1 MDPKTEVIIQLKNLT
16 KKFKFVTA
24 VNNLNLEIYKGE
36 ILGFLGPNGAGKTTT
51 MKLIASL
58 LHPNEGEIF
67 IRENGKL
74 QKLSSHNKDYLL
86 DNIGFLIEN
95 PEFYKDR
102 TPRQLLTLFAKL
114 KGYPR
119 KKIENQV
126 EEIVH
131 MVGLSQ
137 WIDQKLGTFSKGMR
151 QKIGILSALVHDPSI
166 LVLDEPQTGLDPKA
180 RREIRELLLQ
190 LKNQGKTIFLSSHL
204 LYEIAEIADRVAI
217 ISHGILVACDTL
229 ENLESQAKSSQIQVE
244 LLNIKNMN
252 DINEAGFQI
261 DKLIQSF
268 LSEPIRYNKDSG
280 VFELPFDGD
289 PEKQYKILQILV
301 QNEMKIIDFTVSKAD
316 LLETLYLQHISQSDK
331 TYKEFQ
337 KKAIKVEKII

>member
-1 MDPKTEVIIQLKNLT
+1 MDSKPEIIIKLKNLT

-24 VNNLNLEIYKGE
+24 VNDLNLEIYKGE

-51 MKLIASL
+51 MKLMASL
-58 LHPNEGEIF
+58 LKPTEGEIF

-74 QKLSSHNKDYLL
+74 QKLTSNNKDYLL

-95 PEFYKDR
+95 PEFYKDN

-119 KKIENQV
+119 DKINDRV
-126 EEIVH
+126 AEIIH
-131 MVGLSQ
+131 MVDLSQ

-151 QKIGILSALVHDPSI
+151 QKIGILSALVHDPVI

-180 RREIRELLLQ
+180 RREIRDLLLQ

-229 ENLESQAKSSQIQVE
+229 ENLEAQSKSSHIQVE
-244 LLNIKNMN
+244 LLNMN
-252 DINEAGFQI
+252 DINEAGMQI

-268 LSEPIRYNKDSG
+268 LTEPIRYNKDSR

-289 PEKQYKILQILV
+289 PEKQYKILQVLI
-301 QNEMKIIDFTVSKAD
+301 QNGMKIIDFTVSKAD
-316 LLETLYLQHISQSDK
+316 LLESLYLQHISQSDK

-337 KKAIKVEKII
+337 KKAIKVENII

>member
-1 MDPKTEVIIQLKNLT
+1 MDPKPEVIIELNNLT

-24 VNNLNLEIYKGE
+24 VNNLNLKIYRGE

-51 MKLIASL
+51 MKLMASL
-58 LHPNEGEIF
+58 LRPTEGEIF

-74 QKLSSHNKDYLL
+74 QLLTSHNKDYLL

-119 KKIENQV
+119 DRIDDRV
-126 EEIVH
+126 EEIVAIAN
-131 MVGLSQ
+131 LSQ

-151 QKIGILSALVHDPSI
+151 QKIGILSAMVHDPAI

-180 RREIRELLLQ
+180 RREVRELLIS
-190 LKNQGKTIFLSSHL
+190 LKNEGKTIFLSSHL

-229 ENLESQAKSSQIQVE
+229 ENLESQAKSSLIQVE
-244 LLNIKNMN
+244 LLNMN
-252 DINEAGFQI
+252 DINESGMQI

-268 LSEPIRYNKDSG
+268 LTEPIRYNKDSR
-280 VFELPFDGD
+280 VFELAFDGN
-289 PEKQYKILQILV
+289 PEKQYEILQVLV
-301 QNEMKIIDFTVSKAD
+301 QNGMKVIDFTVSKAD
-316 LLETLYLQHISQSDK
+316 LLESLYLQHISQSDK
-331 TYKEFQ
+331 TYKEYQ
-337 KKAIKVEKII
+337 KKAVKVEKVI

>member
-1 MDPKTEVIIQLKNLT
+1 MDPTPEIIIELKNLT
-16 KKFKFVTA
+16 KKFKFITA
-24 VNNLNLEIYKGE
+24 VNNLNLEIYSGE

-51 MKLIASL
+51 MKLMASL
-58 LHPNEGEIF
+58 LHPTEGEIF

-74 QKLSSHNKDYLL
+74 QKLTSHNKDYLL

-119 KKIENQV
+119 NKIADRV

-137 WIDQKLGTFSKGMR
+137 WIDEKLGTFSKGMR
-151 QKIGILSALVHDPSI
+151 QKIGILSAMVHDPAI

-180 RREIRELLLQ
+180 RREIRDLLLQ

-229 ENLESQAKSSQIQVE
+229 ENLEAQSKSSQIQVE
-244 LLNIKNMN
+244 LLNMN
-252 DINEAGFQI
+252 DINEAGMQI

-268 LSEPIRYNKDSG
+268 LSEPIRYNKDSR

-289 PEKQYKILQILV
+289 PEKQYKILQTLV
-301 QNEMKIIDFTVSKAD
+301 QNGMKIIDFTVSKAD
-316 LLETLYLQHISQSDK
+316 LLESLYLQHISQSDK

>member
-1 MDPKTEVIIQLKNLT
+1 MDPKPRVIIELKNLT
-16 KKFKFVTA
+16 MKFKFVTA
-24 VNNLNLEIYKGE
+24 VNNLSLEIYKGE

-51 MKLIASL
+51 MKLMASL
-58 LHPNEGEIF
+58 LKPIEGEIF

-74 QKLSSHNKDYLL
+74 QKLTSHNKDYLL

-119 KKIENQV
+119 NKIEDRV
-126 EEIVH
+126 EDIVH

-151 QKIGILSALVHDPSI
+151 QKIGILSAVVHDPAI

-180 RREIRELLLQ
+180 RREIRDLLLQ

-217 ISHGILVACDTL
+217 ISHGILVAYDTL
-229 ENLESQAKSSQIQVE
+229 ENLESQSKSSQIQVE
-244 LLNIKNMN
+244 LLNMN
-252 DINEAGFQI
+252 DINETGLQI
-261 DKLIQSF
+261 DKLIHSF
-268 LSEPIRYNKDSG
+268 LTEPIRYNKDSR

-301 QNEMKIIDFTVSKAD
+301 QNGMKIIDFTVSKAD
-316 LLETLYLQHISQSDK
+316 LLESLYLQHISQSDK

-337 KKAIKVEKII
+337 KKTVKVENVI

>member
-1 MDPKTEVIIQLKNLT
+1 MDPKPEVIIELKNLT
-16 KKFKFVTA
+16 KKFKFITA
-24 VNNLNLEIYKGE
+24 VNDLNLDIYRGE

-51 MKLIASL
+51 MKLLANL
-58 LHPNEGEIF
+58 LKPTEGEIF
-67 IRENGKL
+67 IRENGNL
-74 QKLSSHNKDYLL
+74 QKLTSKNKDVLL

-95 PEFYKDR
+95 PEFYKDN
-102 TPRQLLTLFAKL
+102 TPRQLLSLFAKL

-119 KKIENQV
+119 EKIEDRV

-137 WIDQKLGTFSKGMR
+137 WIDQKVGTFSKGMR
-151 QKIGILSALVHDPSI
+151 QKIGILSALVHDPAI

-180 RREIRELLLQ
+180 RREIRDLLIR

-229 ENLESQAKSSQIQVE
+229 ENLESQAKSSLIQVE
-244 LLNIKNMN
+244 LLNMT
-252 DINEAGFQI
+252 DINEPGMKI
-261 DKLIQSF
+261 DKLISSL
-268 LSEPIRYNKDSG
+268 LSEPIRYNKDSR

-289 PEKQYKILQILV
+289 PEKQYKILQTLV
-301 QNEMKIIDFTVSKAD
+301 QNGMKIIDFTVSKAD
-316 LLETLYLQHISQSDK
+316 LLESLYLQHISKSDK
-331 TYKEFQ
+331 TYQDYQ
-337 KKAIKVEKII
+337 KKAVKIEKII

>member
-1 MDPKTEVIIQLKNLT
+1 MDPKPEILIQLIQLK

-51 MKLIASL
+51 MKLLAGL
-58 LHPNEGEIF
+58 LHPTEGEIF

-74 QKLSSHNKDYLL
+74 QLLTSHNKDYLL

-102 TPRQLLTLFAKL
+102 TPRQLITLFAKL

-119 KKIENQV
+119 KKIEDRV

-151 QKIGILSALVHDPSI
+151 QKIGILSAMVHDPAI

-180 RREIRELLLQ
+180 RREIRDLLLQ

-204 LYEIAEIADRVAI
+204 LYEISEISDRVAI

-229 ENLESQAKSSQIQVE
+229 DNLEAQAKSSQIQVE
-244 LLNIKNMN
+244 LLEVKDIKKTG
-252 DINEAGFQI
+252 IRI
-261 DKLIQSF
+261 DKLIQS
-268 LSEPIRYNKDSG
+268 LLTDQIRYNKDSK
-280 VFELPFDGD
+280 VYELPFDGD
-289 PEKQYKILQILV
+289 PEKQYKILQILIK
-301 QNEMKIIDFTVSKAD
+301 NGFKIIDFTVSKAN
-316 LLETLYLQHISQSDK
+316 LLETLYLQHISASDK

-337 KKAIKVEKII
+337 KKAIKVEKVI

>member
-1 MDPKTEVIIQLKNLT
+1 MDPKPEVIIKLKNLT
-16 KKFKFVTA
+16 KKFKFITA
-24 VNNLNLEIYKGE
+24 VNNLNLEIYSGE

-51 MKLIASL
+51 MKLLASL
-58 LHPNEGEIF
+58 LKPTNGKIF
-67 IRENGKL
+67 IRENGNL
-74 QKLSSHNKDYLL
+74 QKLTSQNKDVLL

-119 KKIENQV
+119 NEIGDRVEKIVQ
-126 EEIVH
+126 

-137 WIDQKLGTFSKGMR
+137 WIDEKLGTFSKGMR
-151 QKIGILSALVHDPSI
+151 QKIGILSAMVHDPAI

-180 RREIRELLLQ
+180 RHEIRDLLIQ
-190 LKNQGKTIFLSSHL
+190 LKNEGKTIFLSSHL

-244 LLNIKNMN
+244 LLDMN
-252 DINEAGFQI
+252 DINETGFHI
-261 DKLIQSF
+261 DKLIKSF
-268 LSEPIRYNKDSG
+268 LSEPIRYNKDSR

-289 PEKQYKILQILV
+289 PEKQYEILQILI
-301 QNEMKIIDFTVSKAD
+301 QNGMKIIDFTVSKAD
-316 LLETLYLQHISQSDK
+316 LLESLYLQHISQSDK

>member
-1 MDPKTEVIIQLKNLT
+1 MDPKPEVIIELTKLT

-24 VNNLNLEIYKGE
+24 VNNLNLEIYRGE

-51 MKLIASL
+51 MKLMASL
-58 LHPNEGEIF
+58 LRPTEGEIF

-74 QKLSSHNKDYLL
+74 QKLTSHNKDYLL

-119 KKIENQV
+119 DRIDDRV
-126 EEIVH
+126 EEIVQ

-137 WIDQKLGTFSKGMR
+137 WIDQKLGTFSRGMR

-180 RREIRELLLQ
+180 RREIRDLLIQ

-244 LLNIKNMN
+244 LLNMT
-252 DINEAGFQI
+252 DINESGKEI
-261 DKLIQSF
+261 DKLISSL
-268 LSEPIRYNKDSG
+268 LSEPIRYNKDSR
-280 VFELPFDGD
+280 VLEIPVQDY
-289 PEKQYKILQILV
+289 PEKQYKILNILV
-301 QNEMKIIDFTVSKAD
+301 QNGMKVIDFTVSKAD
-316 LLETLYLQHISQSDK
+316 LLESLYLQHISQSDK
-331 TYKEFQ
+331 TYKEYQ
-337 KKAIKVEKII
+337 KKAVKVEKII

>member
-1 MDPKTEVIIQLKNLT
+1 MDSKPEIIIELKNLT

-24 VNNLNLEIYKGE
+24 VNDLNLEIYKGE

-51 MKLIASL
+51 MKLMASL
-58 LHPNEGEIF
+58 LKPTEGEIF

-74 QKLSSHNKDYLL
+74 QKLASNNKDYLL

-95 PEFYKDR
+95 PEFYKVN

-119 KKIENQV
+119 DKINDRV
-126 EEIVH
+126 AEIIH
-131 MVGLSQ
+131 MVDLSQ

-151 QKIGILSALVHDPSI
+151 QKIGILSALVHDPVI

-180 RREIRELLLQ
+180 RREIRDLLLQ

-229 ENLESQAKSSQIQVE
+229 ENLEAQSKSSHIQVE
-244 LLNIKNMN
+244 LLNMN
-252 DINEAGFQI
+252 DINETGMQI

-268 LSEPIRYNKDSG
+268 LTEPIRYNKDSR

-289 PEKQYKILQILV
+289 PEKQYKILQVLI
-301 QNEMKIIDFTVSKAD
+301 QNGMKIIDFTVSKAD
-316 LLETLYLQHISQSDK
+316 LLESLYLQHISQSDK

-337 KKAIKVEKII
+337 KKAIKVENII

>member
-1 MDPKTEVIIQLKNLT
+1 MDPTPEIIIELKNLT
-16 KKFKFVTA
+16 KKFKFITA
-24 VNNLNLEIYKGE
+24 VNNLNLEIYSGE

-51 MKLIASL
+51 MKLMASL
-58 LHPNEGEIF
+58 LHPTEGEIF

-74 QKLSSHNKDYLL
+74 QKLTSHNKDYLL

-119 KKIENQV
+119 NKIADRV

-137 WIDQKLGTFSKGMR
+137 WIDEKLGTFSKGMR
-151 QKIGILSALVHDPSI
+151 QKIGILSSLVHDPAI

-180 RREIRELLLQ
+180 RREIRDLLIQ
-190 LKNQGKTIFLSSHL
+190 LKNEGKTIFLSSHL
-204 LYEIAEIADRVAI
+204 LYEISEIADRVAI

-229 ENLESQAKSSQIQVE
+229 ENLEAQSKSSQIQVE
-244 LLNIKNMN
+244 LLNMN
-252 DINEAGFQI
+252 DINEAGMQI

-268 LSEPIRYNKDSG
+268 LSEPIRYNKDSR

-289 PEKQYKILQILV
+289 PEKQYKILQTLV
-301 QNEMKIIDFTVSKAD
+301 QNGMKIIDFTVSKAD
-316 LLETLYLQHISQSDK
+316 LLESLYLQHISQSDK

>member
-1 MDPKTEVIIQLKNLT
+1 MDSKPEIIIKLKNLT

-24 VNNLNLEIYKGE
+24 VNDLNLEIYKGE

-51 MKLIASL
+51 MKLMASL
-58 LHPNEGEIF
+58 LKPTEGEIF

-74 QKLSSHNKDYLL
+74 QKLTSNNKDYLL

-95 PEFYKDR
+95 PEFYKDN

-119 KKIENQV
+119 DKINDRV
-126 EEIVH
+126 AEIIH
-131 MVGLSQ
+131 MVDLSQ

-151 QKIGILSALVHDPSI
+151 QKIGILSALVHDPVI

-180 RREIRELLLQ
+180 RREIRDLLLQ

-229 ENLESQAKSSQIQVE
+229 ENLEAQSKSSHIQVE
-244 LLNIKNMN
+244 LLNMN
-252 DINEAGFQI
+252 DINETGMQI

-268 LSEPIRYNKDSG
+268 LTEPIRYNKDSR

-289 PEKQYKILQILV
+289 PEKQYKILQVLI
-301 QNEMKIIDFTVSKAD
+301 QNGMKIIDFTVSKAD
-316 LLETLYLQHISQSDK
+316 LLESLYLQHISQSDK

-337 KKAIKVEKII
+337 KKAIKVENII

>member
-1 MDPKTEVIIQLKNLT
+1 MDPKPEVIIELNELSKN
-16 KKFKFVTA
+16 FKFVKA
-24 VNNLNLEIYKGE
+24 VNNLNLEIYRGE

-51 MKLIASL
+51 MKLMASL
-58 LHPNEGEIF
+58 LKPTEGEIF

-114 KGYPR
+114 KGFPR
-119 KKIENQV
+119 NKIEDRV

-151 QKIGILSALVHDPSI
+151 QKIGILSAMVHDPAI

-180 RREIRELLLQ
+180 RREIRDLLIQ

-229 ENLESQAKSSQIQVE
+229 ENLESQSKSSQIQVE
-244 LLNIKNMN
+244 LLNMT
-252 DINEAGFQI
+252 DINEAGKQI
-261 DKLIQSF
+261 DNLISSL
-268 LSEPIRYNKDSG
+268 LSEPIRYNKDSR

-289 PEKQYKILQILV
+289 PEKQYKILNILV
-301 QNEMKIIDFTVSKAD
+301 QNGMKVIDFTVSKAD
-316 LLETLYLQHISQSDK
+316 LLESLYLQHISQSDK
-331 TYKEFQ
+331 TYKEYQ
-337 KKAIKVEKII
+337 KKAVKVEKII

>member
-1 MDPKTEVIIQLKNLT
+1 MDPKPEVIIELNNLT

-24 VNNLNLEIYKGE
+24 VNNLNLEIYRGE

-58 LHPNEGEIF
+58 LKPTDGEIF
-67 IRENGKL
+67 VRENGKL
-74 QKLSSHNKDYLL
+74 QKLTSHNKDYLL

-119 KKIENQV
+119 DRIDDRV
-126 EEIVH
+126 EEIIH

-151 QKIGILSALVHDPSI
+151 QKIGILSAMVHNPTI

-180 RREIRELLLQ
+180 RREIRDLLLQ

-229 ENLESQAKSSQIQVE
+229 ENLEAQSKSSLIQVE
-244 LLNIKNMN
+244 LFNMT
-252 DINEAGFQI
+252 DINESGMQI

-268 LSEPIRYNKDSG
+268 LTEPIRYNKDSR

-289 PEKQYKILQILV
+289 PEKQYQILQVLV
-301 QNEMKIIDFTVSKAD
+301 QNGLKVIDFTVSKAD
-316 LLETLYLQHISQSDK
+316 LLESLYLQHISQSDK
-331 TYKEFQ
+331 TYKEYQ
-337 KKAIKVEKII
+337 KKAVKVEKII

>member
-1 MDPKTEVIIQLKNLT
+1 MDSKSEIIIKLKNIT
-16 KKFKFVTA
+16 KKFKFITA
-24 VNNLNLEIYKGE
+24 VNNLNLDIYRGV

-51 MKLIASL
+51 MKLLANL
-58 LHPNEGEIF
+58 LKTTNGEIF

-74 QKLSSHNKDYLL
+74 QKLTSHNKDYLL

-95 PEFYKDR
+95 PEFYKDN

-119 KKIENQV
+119 NKIADRV

-137 WIDQKLGTFSKGMR
+137 WIDEKLGTFSKGMR
-151 QKIGILSALVHDPSI
+151 QKIGILSSLVHDPAI

-180 RREIRELLLQ
+180 RREIRDLLIQ
-190 LKNQGKTIFLSSHL
+190 LKNEGKTIFLSSHL
-204 LYEIAEIADRVAI
+204 LYEISEIADRVAI

-229 ENLESQAKSSQIQVE
+229 ENLEAQSKSSQIQVE
-244 LLNIKNMN
+244 LLNMN
-252 DINEAGFQI
+252 DINEAGMQI

-268 LSEPIRYNKDSG
+268 LSEPIRYNKDSR

-289 PEKQYKILQILV
+289 PEKQYKILQTLV
-301 QNEMKIIDFTVSKAD
+301 QNGMKIIDFTVSKAD
-316 LLETLYLQHISQSDK
+316 LLESLYLQHISQSDK

>member
-1 MDPKTEVIIQLKNLT
+1 MDPKPEILIELQNLT

-24 VNNLNLEIYKGE
+24 VNNLNLKIYKGE

-51 MKLIASL
+51 MKLMASL
-58 LHPNEGEIF
+58 LHPTEGEIF

-74 QKLSSHNKDYLL
+74 QKLTSHNKDYLL

-119 KKIENQV
+119 KKIDDRV
-126 EEIVH
+126 EEIVN
-131 MVGLSQ
+131 MMGLSQ

-151 QKIGILSALVHDPSI
+151 QKIGILSALVHDPAI

-180 RREIRELLLQ
+180 RREIRDLLLH

-204 LYEIAEIADRVAI
+204 LYEISEISDRVAI

-229 ENLESQAKSSQIQVE
+229 DNLEAQAKSSQIQVE
-244 LLNIKNMN
+244 LLEVN
-252 DINEAGFQI
+252 DINATGIRI
-261 DKLIQSF
+261 DKLIQNF
-268 LSEPIRYNKDSG
+268 LTDQIRYNKDSK
-280 VFELPFDGD
+280 VYELPFDGD

-301 QNEMKIIDFTVSKAD
+301 ENGIKIIDFTVSKAN
-316 LLETLYLQHISQSDK
+316 LLETLYLQHISSSDK

-337 KKAIKVEKII
+337 KKAVKVENVI

>member
-1 MDPKTEVIIQLKNLT
+1 MDPKPEVIIELNELSKN
-16 KKFKFVTA
+16 FKFVKA
-24 VNNLNLEIYKGE
+24 VNNLNLEIYRGE

-51 MKLIASL
+51 MKLMASL
-58 LHPNEGEIF
+58 LKPTEGEIF

-114 KGYPR
+114 KGFPR
-119 KKIENQV
+119 NKIEDRV

-151 QKIGILSALVHDPSI
+151 QKIGILSAMVHDPAI

-180 RREIRELLLQ
+180 RREIRDLLIQ

-244 LLNIKNMN
+244 LLNMT
-252 DINEAGFQI
+252 DINEAGKQI
-261 DKLIQSF
+261 DNLISSL
-268 LSEPIRYNKDSG
+268 LSEPIRYNKDSR

-289 PEKQYKILQILV
+289 PEKQYKILNILV
-301 QNEMKIIDFTVSKAD
+301 QNGMKVIDFTVSKAD
-316 LLETLYLQHISQSDK
+316 LLESLYLQHISQSDK
-331 TYKEFQ
+331 TYKEYQ
-337 KKAIKVEKII
+337 KKAVKVEKII

>member
-1 MDPKTEVIIQLKNLT
+1 MGPKAEVIIELKNLT
-16 KKFKFVTA
+16 KKFKIVTA

-58 LHPNEGEIF
+58 LHPTEGEIF
-67 IRENGKL
+67 VRENGKL
-74 QKLSSHNKDYLL
+74 QKLTSHNKDYLL

-119 KKIENQV
+119 DKIEDRV
-126 EEIVH
+126 EEIIH

-151 QKIGILSALVHDPSI
+151 QKIGILSALVHDPVI

-180 RREIRELLLQ
+180 RREIRDLLLQ

-229 ENLESQAKSSQIQVE
+229 ENLEAQAKSSQIQVE
-244 LLNIKNMN
+244 LLNIN
-252 DINEAGFQI
+252 DIKNTGIKI
-261 DKLIQSF
+261 DKLIRSF
-268 LSEPIRYNKDSG
+268 LTDPIRYNKDSK

-289 PEKQYKILQILV
+289 PEKQYEILQILV
-301 QNEMKIIDFTVSKAD
+301 ENKMKIIDFTVSKAD
-316 LLETLYLQHISQSDK
+316 LLESLYLQHISQSDK

>member
-1 MDPKTEVIIQLKNLT
+1 MDSKPEIIIELKNLT

-24 VNNLNLEIYKGE
+24 VNDLNLEIYKGE
-36 ILGFLGPNGAGKTTT
+36 ILGFLGPNGAGKTTS
-51 MKLIASL
+51 MKLMASL
-58 LHPNEGEIF
+58 LKPTEGEIF

-74 QKLSSHNKDYLL
+74 QKLTSHNKDYLL

-95 PEFYKDR
+95 PEFYKDN

-119 KKIENQV
+119 DKINDRV
-126 EEIVH
+126 AEIIH
-131 MVGLSQ
+131 MVDLSQ

-151 QKIGILSALVHDPSI
+151 QKIGILSALVHDPVI

-180 RREIRELLLQ
+180 RREIRDLLLQ

-229 ENLESQAKSSQIQVE
+229 ENLEAQSKSSHIQVE
-244 LLNIKNMN
+244 LLNMN
-252 DINEAGFQI
+252 DINETGMQI

-268 LSEPIRYNKDSG
+268 LTEPIRYNKDSR

-289 PEKQYKILQILV
+289 PEKQYKILQVLI
-301 QNEMKIIDFTVSKAD
+301 QNGMKIIDFTVSKAD
-316 LLETLYLQHISQSDK
+316 LLESLYLQHISQSDK

-337 KKAIKVEKII
+337 KKAIKVENII

>member
-1 MDPKTEVIIQLKNLT
+1 MDSKPEIIIELKNLT

-24 VNNLNLEIYKGE
+24 VNDLNLEIYKGE

-51 MKLIASL
+51 MKLMASL
-58 LHPNEGEIF
+58 LKPTEGEIF

-74 QKLSSHNKDYLL
+74 QKLTSNNKDYLL

-95 PEFYKDR
+95 PEFYKDN

-119 KKIENQV
+119 DKINDRV
-126 EEIVH
+126 AEIIH
-131 MVGLSQ
+131 MVDLSQ

-151 QKIGILSALVHDPSI
+151 QKIGILSALVHDPVI

-180 RREIRELLLQ
+180 RREIRDLLLQ

-229 ENLESQAKSSQIQVE
+229 ENLEAQSKSSHIQVE
-244 LLNIKNMN
+244 LLNMN
-252 DINEAGFQI
+252 DINETGMQI

-268 LSEPIRYNKDSG
+268 LTEPIRYNKDSR

-289 PEKQYKILQILV
+289 PEKQYKILQVLI
-301 QNEMKIIDFTVSKAD
+301 QNGMKIIDFTVSKAD
-316 LLETLYLQHISQSDK
+316 LLESLYLQHISQSDK

-337 KKAIKVEKII
+337 KKAIKVENII